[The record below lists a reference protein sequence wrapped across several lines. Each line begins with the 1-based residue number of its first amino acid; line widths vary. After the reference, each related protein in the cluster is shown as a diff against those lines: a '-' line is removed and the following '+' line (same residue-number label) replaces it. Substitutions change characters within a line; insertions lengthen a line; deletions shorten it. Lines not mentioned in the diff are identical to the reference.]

1 MDQDI
6 TIGAGQTLFRQ
17 GEKGGDLYFIKAG
30 EVELT
35 VRDEETGKEAVV
47 AICGPKSVIG
57 TMSFLDDEPRSASA
71 VVKSEIKCIKVSQL
85 QRDRM
90 LKSIPNW
97 FRILVKDLSG
107 NIRRTNKGF
116 IKLNAEID
124 LLKKKVSARDKQ
136 KSKLESDLENARS
149 QNEDANKKAKKKES
163 ELLEEIKSLQEKV
176 VGLQNEIANLK
187 KAK

>member
-30 EVELT
+30 EVELS
-35 VRDEETGKEAVV
+35 VRDEETGKEAIV

-57 TMSFLDDEPRSASA
+57 TMSFLEDEPRSASA
-71 VVKSEIKCIKVSQL
+71 KVKSEIKCIKICQL

-90 LKSIPNW
+90 MKSIPNW

-107 NIRRTNKGF
+107 NIRRTNKSF

-136 KSKLESDLENARS
+136 KSKLESDLESARA
-149 QNEDANKKAKKKES
+149 QIEDVENNAKKKEES
-163 ELLEEIKSLQEKV
+163 LLEEIKSLQKKV
-176 VGLQNEIANLK
+176 VGLQSELANLK
-187 KAK
+187 KS

>member
-30 EVELT
+30 EVELS
-35 VRDEETGKEAVV
+35 VRDEETGKEAIV

-57 TMSFLDDEPRSASA
+57 TMSFLEDEPRSASA
-71 VVKSEIKCIKVSQL
+71 KVKSEIKCTKISQL

-90 LKSIPNW
+90 MKTIPNW

-107 NIRRTNKGF
+107 NIRRTNKIF

-124 LLKKKVSARDKQ
+124 LLKKKVGARDKQ
-136 KSKLESDLENARS
+136 KSKLEADLEISRTQA
-149 QNEDANKKAKKKES
+149 EDIGAKAKKKEES
-163 ELLEEIKSLQEKV
+163 MLEEIKSLQKKV
-176 VGLQNEIANLK
+176 VNLQAELANPK
-187 KAK
+187 NS